1 MIYLSKIIIPL
12 ITLIVIIYALY
23 KKVPIYDTFL
33 EGIKEGLDL
42 SLEIFPSMFAMIV
55 SVSVIINSH
64 IITDI
69 ISNINITI
77 FPKEILPI
85 AILRPNVM
93 SMTYAVFMT
102 LPIFLRN
109 IRYLKITKYTLFVG
123 ALDIMVTASIF
134 SLLFGN
140 DSWKIPLIDIS
151 PQQIVMIATAV
162 AWFGMK
168 SLSGPIWIAAFIL
181 AILRLPQVSNALGFY
196 GVLFIIFALGGII
209 CQLRLMSK
217 HANCFSIESIKSDF
231 LGYQPAIPLN
241 ETVHLPQSTNYQYVT
256 LPQNLL
262 KEKSEKERKR
272 L

>member
-85 AILRPNVM
+85 AILRPISSSSSIMLLNNVLK
-93 SMTYAVFMT
+93 TYGPDSIT
-102 LPIFLRN
+102 G
-109 IRYLKITKYTLFVG
+109 KI
-123 ALDIMVTASIF
+123 ASIITG
-134 SLLFGN
+134 ST
-140 DSWKIPLIDIS
+140 DTTIYII
-151 PQQIVMIATAV
+151 
-162 AWFGMK
+162 GMYY
-168 SLSGPIWIAAFIL
+168 S
-181 AILRLPQVSNALGFY
+181 
-196 GVLFIIFALGGII
+196 
-209 CQLRLMSK
+209 
-217 HANCFSIESIKSDF
+217 SIKIKKIKHS
-231 LGYQPAIPLN
+231 LIVG
-241 ETVHLPQSTNYQYVT
+241 
-256 LPQNLL
+256 LL
-262 KEKSEKERKR
+262 ADITCVIISIIIINI